1 MRKGNF
7 GVAANGSVR
16 TLDAQEPQSSIIGR
30 RSTSY
35 TQVNRQ
41 VANRNENLKKTAR
54 RHLRVTRGGCEIK
67 TDFSLLIG
75 VVNALVFEALCLLAI
90 VIVWYAAWYLA

>member
-1 MRKGNF
+1 MDSF
-7 GVAANGSVR
+7 GVPANGMMR
-16 TLDAQEPQSSIIGR
+16 TPAAQELQSSIFSGRSIGGL
-30 RSTSY
+30 
-35 TQVNRQ
+35 QAIRQ
-41 VANRNENLKKTAR
+41 VANRNANLKKTAR